1 MEEYLEEIFDG
12 VEFDNSI
19 LLVEESGYY
28 LLMVENKERKQQA
41 IDIINNGDIVEF
53 GCSIDLTQEEFDHY
67 KSQNY
72 TTIELK

>member
-1 MEEYLEEIFDG
+1 MEEYLEELMGDI
-12 VEFDNSI
+12 EFDNSI

-67 KSQNY
+67 KELNY
-72 TTIELK
+72 TIINL